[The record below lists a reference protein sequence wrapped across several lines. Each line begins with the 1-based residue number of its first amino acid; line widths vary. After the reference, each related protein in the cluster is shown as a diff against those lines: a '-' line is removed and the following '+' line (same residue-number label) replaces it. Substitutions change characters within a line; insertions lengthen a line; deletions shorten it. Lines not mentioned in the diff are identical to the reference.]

1 MERLSRESHENL
13 LICILRDWLWALLL
27 LLDMTLSLVQLCESM
42 DCGTQDSLSIT
53 RAGSDSRPLSQWCHP
68 TISSSVVRF
77 SCLLSFPASEVFP
90 VSQFF
95 ASSGQSI
102 LALASASVLAMNIQ
116 DWFPLEWTGLI
127 SLQSKGLF
135 KSLLQHHSSKASVL
149 QCSVFFMVQL
159 SHP

>member
-102 LALASASVLAMNIQ
+102 GASA
-116 DWFPLEWTGLI
+116 P
-127 SLQSKGLF
+127 
-135 KSLLQHHSSKASVL
+135 ASVL
-149 QCSVFFMVQL
+149 QGWFPLGLTSWISLHSEGLSRVFSNTTVQKHQFFSAQSSL
-159 SHP
+159 WSSSENHTWL